1 MNKWFVFPLALSAV
15 AAYAEISPES
25 VEKVLAETWEG
36 NARVELPVILP
47 SEAPVIDG
55 RIDEQEWK
63 KGVKLAGFI
72 RHNKGLLPEQRGFV
86 YLMTDLEHMYVG
98 VKTTT
103 PNNDPGGGLVAN
115 ASERD
120 GGVYNDDSVELIFH
134 PLEKDK
140 DSAYH
145 IILNSKGAVYDRK
158 HRYSADHSDTSWNIQ
173 GMQTGTRAESN
184 WWDLEVKIPLA
195 EIGGAANYFAMNV
208 ARNWQNGIGSTAIVP
223 TGSHLDSKRML
234 TVVRAKQAPSFR
246 MDGLGSPEEGE
257 WQLELGAD
265 NPTDRPYFLAAS
277 LRKFTWPRVDGKPQV
292 KIETEK
298 LEIKKIPPGEAGTLK
313 LDFDTADSYIRKLS
327 VALIDAETG
336 RVLCRRL
343 ISAQREIFA
352 GNHPATGSFEMKNV
366 GTGVCW
372 YYPSYNRAA
381 LRINVRNDLR
391 PTGVTAAF
399 GGETVAIPRS
409 KNHYRGLV
417 PVPPGEGNHPLTVT
431 ITGEDGKTHRFENL
445 FKVTRKIYPWENNRL
460 GLDRVVLPPFTPV
473 KAEANRVELL
483 LRAHKVNAQGLWDS
497 LTAENVELLAA
508 PMHWEI
514 SIDGKTRKLSGKEPR
529 FTASGDGCDAVAET
543 VGVTDIGMGIHSR
556 MKFEYDGFFWSE
568 VRLDNVRD
576 RTIDRMT
583 LVVPLKDEETPL
595 FHVISNTIRSN
606 PGGAVPKGEGEIWDG
621 TKLRRPTNSI
631 HPQLVPHIWLG
642 GIKRGLTWFTDSS
655 FGYRLAKDRSALR
668 LLRKDGVLRME
679 IDIINRPVRVKD
691 GHSFAFGMQATPVK
705 PQAPGFR
712 RHCYDAAGVGV
723 KGMRNI
729 QSLYYGLLGYP
740 SGWAKVPA
748 GEDYSMMR
756 FLTEAAKNGAQ
767 CDVAKELAGFSQRH
781 DAAILSSISALPRP
795 RDIDYAE
802 HYKTVRRNFIK
813 INWGDPERG
822 QSCPTKYSDPR
833 LIFLPEETVQ
843 YFKSEWW
850 IGNVG
855 YFGAWRSYPVPS
867 NLDYM
872 IYAYNRE
879 MENGMHGIYLDDMFL
894 MPNVNTDT
902 AARIDDEGEVHSEI
916 GILALREL
924 VKRLAVLQHRHNLYP
939 RQLEIHMTNAQLIP
953 CFSFATAQLTWESMF
968 GETPLPERYRLDEI
982 LAEGLGIRLGL
993 ESLALGGILRQ
1004 TTSHKDWPALRAKL
1018 TRSFL
1023 ALSLPHDVKVK
1034 NRMSPDDIDW
1044 KNIRPAYEKMS
1055 MFGHWEDDC
1064 TFVPYWEKDPA
1075 LRSSEPAV
1083 IVSSY
1088 RRPGKVLIVA
1098 GNLGNE
1104 TEFSIRPDCEALGVP
1119 ANAPVI
1125 DLESGSPADLAN
1137 LKIGQYDYRL
1147 LQIGK

>member
-1 MNKWFVFPLALSAV
+1 MNKWFVFPLIFSAAAALAG
-15 AAYAEISPES
+15 IPMES
-25 VEKVLAETWEG
+25 VEKNLAETWDG

-47 SEAPVIDG
+47 AEAPVIDG
-55 RIDEQEWK
+55 RIDEKEWK

-86 YLMTDLEHMYVG
+86 YLMTDPEYIYIG

-103 PNNDPGGGLVAN
+103 PNNDPGGGLIAN

-120 GGVYNDDSVELIFH
+120 GGVYYDDSVELIFH
-134 PLEKDK
+134 PLQNDE

-145 IILNSKGAVYDRK
+145 IILNSKGAIYDRK
-158 HRYSADHSDTSWNIQ
+158 HSYSANHSDTSWNIQ

-195 EIGGAANYFAMNV
+195 EIGGPAYSLSMNV
-208 ARNWQNGIGSTAIVP
+208 ARNWQNGAGSTALIP
-223 TGSHLDSKRML
+223 TGSHLDPKRML
-234 TVVRAKQAPSFR
+234 TVIRTGQAPSFR
-246 MDGLGSPEEGE
+246 MDGLGAPEEGE
-257 WQLELGAD
+257 WQVELSAD
-265 NPTDRPYFLAAS
+265 NPTGRACLLAAV
-277 LRKFTWPRVDGKPQV
+277 LRKFTWPKVDGKPQV

-298 LEIKKIPPGEAGTLK
+298 LETREIPPGASGTLK
-313 LDFDTADSYIRKLS
+313 LDFDTADPYMRKLS

-336 RVLCRRL
+336 KVLCRRQ

-352 GNHPATGSFEMKNV
+352 GNHPATGSFEMKNAAT
-366 GTGVCW
+366 GTCW
-372 YYPSYNRAA
+372 YYPSYNKAA
-381 LRINVRNDLR
+381 LRINVKNGLR
-391 PTGVTAAF
+391 PTGVTASF
-399 GGETVAIPRS
+399 GGERVAIPRN

-417 PVPPGEGNHPLTVT
+417 PVPPGKGSHPLTVT
-431 ITGEDGKTHRFENL
+431 ITGEDGKVHRFENL
-445 FKVTRKIYPWENNRL
+445 FEVTRKIYPWENNRL
-460 GLDRVVLPPFTPV
+460 GMDRIVLPPFTPV
-473 KAEANRVELL
+473 KAEANRVNLL
-483 LRAHKVNAQGLWDS
+483 LREHKVNAQGLWDS

-514 SIDGKTRKLSGKEPR
+514 SIDGKVRKLNGKEPR
-529 FTASGDGCDAVAET
+529 FTASGDGCDATAET
-543 VGVTDIGMGIHSR
+543 IAATDTGMKIRSQVR
-556 MKFEYDGFFWSE
+556 FEYDGFFWSE
-568 VRLDNVRD
+568 NRLDNVQGK
-576 RTIDRMT
+576 TIDRMT
-583 LVVPLKDEETPL
+583 LVIPLKDEETPL

-606 PGGAVPKGEGEIWDG
+606 PGGTLPKGEGEVWNG
-621 TKLRRPTNSI
+621 TNLRRPTNSI

-642 GIKRGLTWFTDSS
+642 GVKRGLAWFTDSS
-655 FGYRLAKDRSALR
+655 FGYRLAKDRSAVR
-668 LLRKDGVLRME
+668 LVRKDGVLRME

-705 PQAPGFR
+705 PLASGFR
-712 RHCYDAAGVGV
+712 RQCYDTSGVGI
-723 KGMRNI
+723 KGMKNI
-729 QSLYYGLLGYP
+729 QNLYWGLLGYP

-756 FLTEAAKNGAQ
+756 FLAEASKNGSQ

-781 DAAILSSISALPRP
+781 DAAILSSISALPKS
-795 RDIDYAE
+795 RDVDYAE

-813 INWGDPERG
+813 INWSDPDRG
-822 QSCPTKYSDPR
+822 KSRTTKYSDPR
-833 LIFLPEETVQ
+833 LIFLPEDAVQ

-850 IGNVG
+850 INNVG

-867 NLDYM
+867 NLNY
-872 IYAYNRE
+872 IVYAYDRE
-879 MENGMHGIYLDDMFL
+879 MENGMDGIYLDDMFL
-894 MPNVNTDT
+894 MPNTNPDT

-924 VKRLAVLQHRHNLYP
+924 VKRLAVLQHQHNLYP
-939 RQLEIHMTNAQLIP
+939 RQLEVHMTNAQLIP

-993 ESLALGGILRQ
+993 ESIALGGVLRQ
-1004 TTSHKDWPALRAKL
+1004 TTSPKDWPALRAKL

-1044 KNIRPAYEKMS
+1044 KTIRPVYEKMS

-1064 TFVPYWEKDPA
+1064 RFVPYWEKNPA
-1075 LRSSEPAV
+1075 LQSSDPAV

-1088 RRPGKVLIVA
+1088 RRPGKILVVA

-1104 TEFSIRPDCEALGVP
+1104 TTFSIRPDYGQLGIP
-1119 ANAPVI
+1119 ADAPVI
-1125 DLESGSPADLAN
+1125 NLESGKPLDLAN
-1137 LKIGQYDYRL
+1137 LKIPRYDFML
-1147 LQIGK
+1147 IQIGK